1 MMYRSDHRI
10 TRFLGVKDTL
20 SVSDETLC
28 SFVEIIRAGRFLD
41 SKDVPQRFRKKIVM
55 LRQCLHLG
63 EIKEYQDEKKK
74 LLGVTLA
81 GVFREGRHDRDL
93 TDYSGLVHVDL
104 DKLTVEQVQS
114 YREILEKDPFVL
126 VVFVSASGRGLKVI
140 CWHPLG
146 SEYHEQVYWIFRS
159 HVQQL
164 VTCHDEAIDDSV
176 RNLSRLCFVSHD
188 PSAYLNLEASPIV
201 STVEDLG
208 EMDFRDMSQK
218 EEENPEPPKPEKK
231 SKSLFDASRHTI
243 FDDGKS
249 HEKYGAAVLDAACDM
264 IRAAAPGQKHQ
275 TRLYRARTVAGY
287 VAGGY
292 IEESVALQR
301 LISAALDNTDDPRL
315 AEKDIRDGFEHG
327 KREPLEVPD
336 PDPQFFTGGFGKGG
350 EEGPKVRQA
359 DPDMDEKLK
368 KVKGVAEEFAE
379 GSSEGEEKLK
389 RKNPFILLRDFLTD
403 VRPPQYLVQGVLE
416 ANSFVTLI
424 GEPASGKSFLAID
437 WACCIASG
445 HDWHGR
451 TVKQG
456 SVIYMAGEGQDNMK
470 SRFFAWRDRFGKN
483 PLDQILMRLDSPIL
497 NNQEVVQQTYED
509 LQEAIEVTGPPKLIV
524 IDTLARHYGGDE
536 NDTQQMNRFVNC
548 LQVLRYEYQCSVLI
562 VHHVGKDKT
571 KGSRGSSVL
580 HGAVDASYM
589 TERTND
595 LNDPNAPTKQFR
607 LKNIKMKD
615 GTAPKDQFLD
625 LMGSKVH
632 RLDGHPL
639 YYDDGVTP
647 VTSCYLLPNEEAAE
661 SFEGFEAGGSS
672 QGKKPK
678 EIEIKAFEAFLELWE
693 KGKENLLESGGS
705 LQDLTVDPEDWSS
718 KCKSPKYN
726 LSRFNVS
733 DIRNNKRSAFNYFHS
748 KVIVDRKHMILKET
762 NEV

>member
-1 MMYRSDHRI
+1 MYRSDHPI
-10 TRFLGVKDTL
+10 TRFEGVTDTL
-20 SVSDETLC
+20 SEWDENLC
-28 SFVEIIRAGRFLD
+28 SFVEIIRVGSFQD
-41 SKDVPQRFRKKIVM
+41 SRGTPQRFGKKINK
-55 LRQCLHLG
+55 LRGYLESG
-63 EIKEYQDEKKK
+63 EKKTYDTNKKK

-93 TDYSGLVHVDL
+93 IDYSGLVHVDL
-104 DKLTVEQVQS
+104 DKLTIEQVES
-114 YREILEKDPFVL
+114 YREILGKDPFVL

-146 SEYHEQVYWIFRS
+146 PEYHEQVYWVFRS

-164 VTCHDEAIDDSV
+164 VTCHDSAIDDSV

-188 PSAYLNLEASPIV
+188 PSAYLNLEASPMV
-201 STVEDLG
+201 SAVEDLG
-208 EMDFRDMSQK
+208 EMDFRDMSQN
-218 EEENPEPPKPEKK
+218 EDSGPKPEKK

-249 HEKYGAAVLDAACDM
+249 HEKYGAAILDAACEM
-264 IRAAAPGQKHQ
+264 IRAAASGEKHQ
-275 TRLYRARTVAGY
+275 TRLFRARTVAGY

-301 LISAALDNTDDPRL
+301 LISAALDNTDDPKL

-336 PDPQFFTGGFGKGG
+336 PGPQFFSSGLGG
-350 EEGPKVRQA
+350 EGPKVRQA

-379 GSSEGEEKLK
+379 GSAEDEKKFK
-389 RKNPFILLRDFLTD
+389 RKNPFILLRDFLAD
-403 VRPPQYLVQGVLE
+403 VQPPQYLVQGILE
-416 ANSFVTLI
+416 ANSFATLI

-437 WACCIASG
+437 WACCIATG
-445 HDWHGR
+445 HDWHDR

-456 SVIYMAGEGQDNMK
+456 PVIYMAGEGQENMK
-470 SRFFAWRDRFGKN
+470 HRFFAWKDRFGKN
-483 PLDQILMRLDSPIL
+483 PLDQILVRLDSPAL
-497 NNQEVVQQTYED
+497 NDQQTVQETYE
-509 LQEAIEVTGPPKLIV
+509 LLEEAIELTGKPKLIV
-524 IDTLARHYGGDE
+524 IDTLARHFGGDNE

-548 LQVLRYEYQCSVLI
+548 LQVLRQQYECSVLV

-571 KGSRGSSVL
+571 KGGRGSSAL
-580 HGAVDASYM
+580 HGAVDASYL

-615 GTAPKDQFLD
+615 GVSPKDQFLD
-625 LMGSKVH
+625 LMGSRVH

-639 YYDDGVTP
+639 YFDDGVTP
-647 VTSCYLLPNEEAAE
+647 VTSCYLSLNEDAAE
-661 SFEGFEAGGSS
+661 SFEGFEAEGSS

-678 EIEIKAFEAFLELWE
+678 EIELKAFDAFLELWE
-693 KGKENLLESGGS
+693 KGKENLLESEGS
-705 LQDLTVDPEDWSS
+705 LQDLSVDPEKWSS

-748 KVIVDRKHMILKET
+748 KVIVERKHMILKET

>member
-1 MMYRSDHRI
+1 MMYRSDRRI
-10 TRFLGVKDTL
+10 TRFLGVKDNL

-28 SFVEIIRAGRFLD
+28 SFVEIIRSGRFLD

-63 EIKEYQDEKKK
+63 ETKEYRDEKVK

-104 DKLTVEQVQS
+104 DKLTVEQVES
-114 YREILEKDPFVL
+114 YREILERDPFVL

-164 VTCHDEAIDDSV
+164 VTCHDEAIDDVV

-249 HEKYGAAVLDAACDM
+249 YEKYGAAVLDAACDM
-264 IRAAAPGQKHQ
+264 IRAAALGQKHQ
-275 TRLYRARTVAGY
+275 TRLYRARTVAGF
-287 VAGGY
+287 VSGGY

-336 PDPQFFTGGFGKGG
+336 PDPQFFSGGFGKGG

-368 KVKGVAEEFAE
+368 KVKGVAEEFA
-379 GSSEGEEKLK
+379 GTSEEVKK
-389 RKNPFILLRDFLTD
+389 PNPLLSFDDFVADMAPPEYLIEDMIETD
-403 VRPPQYLVQGVLE
+403 SL
-416 ANSFVTLI
+416 VTLI
-424 GEPASGKSFLAID
+424 GDPGVGKSFMALSWGLAIATGLNWQD
-437 WACCIASG
+437 KPV
-445 HDWHGR
+445 R
-451 TVKQG
+451 QG
-456 SVIYMAGEGQDNMK
+456 NVYYFAGEGKAGMK
-470 SRFFAWRDRFGKN
+470 RRMMGWKEKYGKN
-483 PLDQILMRLDSPIL
+483 PGTAFRCLTGGWNLTKMEEVDRLYVEILDEIVEQDGNPS
-497 NNQEVVQQTYED
+497 
-509 LQEAIEVTGPPKLIV
+509 LIIV
-524 IDTLARHYGGDE
+524 DTLARHFGADDE
-536 NDTQQMNRFVNC
+536 NSTQAMVKFVHYMDALRNRLECTVI
-548 LQVLRYEYQCSVLI
+548 V
-562 VHHVGKDKT
+562 VHHTGKDKE
-571 KGSRGSSVL
+571 KGGRGSSAL
-580 HGAVDASYM
+580 HAAIDAGFLIEKSSTEPDATM
-589 TERTND
+589 T
-595 LNDPNAPTKQFR
+595 
-607 LKNIKMKD
+607 LKCLKMKD
-615 GTAPKDQFLD
+615 GEMPAHQFYQ
-625 LMGSKVH
+625 LMSVQV
-632 RLDGHPL
+632 RRADGHL
-639 YYDDGVTP
+639 LVKEDGCTP
-647 VTSCYLLPNEEAAE
+647 VTSRVLMPAEEPQ
-661 SFEGFEAGGSS
+661 FEASGA
-672 QGKKPK
+672 GKKPK
-678 EIEIKAFEAFLELWE
+678 DYERKAYNAFLELWE
-693 KGKENLLESGGS
+693 KGKQNLLESGRN
-705 LQDLTVDPEDWSS
+705 LVDLSVDSEVWSDLCRSS
-718 KCKSPKYN
+718 KYGLTKYN
-726 LSRFNVS
+726 VYDVRLNRRDAFQFFHDRVS
-733 DIRNNKRSAFNYFHS
+733 VTKGHLTKINIDDEWVSG
-748 KVIVDRKHMILKET
+748 
-762 NEV
+762 

>member
-1 MMYRSDHRI
+1 MIFPSRNQI
-10 TRFLGVKDTL
+10 TRFEGVTDTL
-20 SVSDETLC
+20 SVWDETLC
-28 SFVEIIRAGRFLD
+28 SFVEIIRVGSFKD
-41 SKDVPQRFRKKIVM
+41 SRGVPQRFGKKIIK
-55 LRQCLHLG
+55 LRGYLESG
-63 EIKEYQDEKKK
+63 EKKTYDTNKKK

-93 TDYSGLVHVDL
+93 IDYSGLVHVDL

-126 VVFVSASGRGLKVI
+126 VAFVSASGRGLKVI

-146 SEYHEQVYWIFRS
+146 SEYHEQVYWVFRS

-164 VTCHDEAIDDSV
+164 VTCHDSAIDDSV

-188 PSAYLNLEASPIV
+188 PSAYLNLEASPMV
-201 STVEDLG
+201 SAVEDLG
-208 EMDFRDMSQK
+208 EMDFRDMSSQ
-218 EEENPEPPKPEKK
+218 ERVEPKSEKK

-249 HEKYGAAVLDAACDM
+249 HEKYGAAVLDAACEM
-264 IRAAAPGQKHQ
+264 IRAAASGQKHQ
-275 TRLYRARTVAGY
+275 TRLYRARVVAGY

-336 PDPQFFTGGFGKGG
+336 PDPQFFSGGLGG
-350 EEGPKVRQA
+350 DGPKVRQA

-379 GSSEGEEKLK
+379 GSAEDEKKFK
-389 RKNPFILLRDFLTD
+389 RKNPFILLRDFLAD
-403 VRPPQYLVQGVLE
+403 VQPPQYLVQGILE
-416 ANSFVTLI
+416 ANSFATLI
-424 GEPASGKSFLAID
+424 GEPSSGKSFLAID
-437 WACCIASG
+437 WACCIATG

-456 SVIYMAGEGQDNMK
+456 PVIYMAGEGQENMK
-470 SRFFAWRDRFGKN
+470 HRFFAWRDRFGKN
-483 PLDQILMRLDSPIL
+483 PLDQILVRLDSPFL
-497 NNQEVVQQTYED
+497 NDQQTVQETYE
-509 LQEAIEVTGPPKLIV
+509 LLEEAIEVTGKPKLIV
-524 IDTLARHYGGDE
+524 IDTLARHFGGDE

-548 LQVLRYEYQCSVLI
+548 LQVLRQQYECSVLI

-571 KGSRGSSVL
+571 KGGRGSSAL
-580 HGAVDASYM
+580 HGAVDASYL

-615 GTAPKDQFLD
+615 GISPKDQFLD
-625 LMGSKVH
+625 LIGSKVH

-639 YYDDGVTP
+639 YFDDGVTP
-647 VTSCYLLPNEEAAE
+647 VTSCYLSLNEDVAE
-661 SFEGFEAGGSS
+661 SFEGFEAEGTS

-678 EIEIKAFEAFLELWE
+678 EIELKAFDAFLELWE

-705 LQDLTVDPEDWSS
+705 LQDLTVDPEEWSS

-733 DIRNNKRSAFNYFHS
+733 DIRNNKRSAFHYFHS